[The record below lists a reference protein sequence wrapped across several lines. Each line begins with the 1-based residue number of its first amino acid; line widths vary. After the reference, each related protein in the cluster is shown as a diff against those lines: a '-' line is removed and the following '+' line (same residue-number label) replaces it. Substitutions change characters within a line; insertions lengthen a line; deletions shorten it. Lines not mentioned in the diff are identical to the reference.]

1 MAALRT
7 KTPLDLRIV
16 TFSFGPR
23 LADASGF
30 SRALALRLDRQL
42 FLCPRKVAYRKEDVT
57 VFKTLQP

>member
-42 FLCPRKVAYRKEDVT
+42 FLCPLKVAYGTEDIT
-57 VFKTLQP
+57 FSTT